1 MSGSIGFSPISLYE
15 QYAAH
20 ETTDAAAAM
29 KADPQAST
37 LIAYFNKNAADITTP
52 AQLLKNYKVLSVV
65 LGAFNLQ
72 SSINDTAL
80 LKQLMTQNPA
90 AKNSLSQQLANPQY
104 TLFAQAM
111 SDWTTS
117 PFATAATRAQLVQAF
132 TTNTFEQNVNSQAA
146 GLGNALY
153 FTREA
158 SSITTLTQLQADPNL
173 LQVAV
178 ATTGVPYDDFGA
190 LEFNQQTALL
200 QKNIKV
206 SQLTTPSYVK
216 QIAEQYLVQQ
226 TSNSQSTPAPGT
238 LAALYS
244 DGTDT
249 SGDSVLS
256 ILDPQSVS
264 TDTNDSSSGSVLSL
278 FA

>member
-1 MSGSIGFSPISLYE
+1 
-15 QYAAH
+15 
-20 ETTDAAAAM
+20 
-29 KADPQAST
+29 
-37 LIAYFNKNAADITTP
+37 
-52 AQLLKNYKVLSVV
+52 VV

-80 LKQLMTQNPA
+80 LKQLMTQNPS

-117 PFATAATRAQLVQAF
+117 PFATAATRAQLVQAY

-206 SQLTTPSYVK
+206 SQLKTPSYVK
-216 QIAEQYLVQQ
+216 QIAEQYLAQQ
-226 TSNSQSTPAPGT
+226 TSNSDATPAPGT